1 MPKSSFGSGVAWGG
15 DTVDGSK
22 IPNNHVG
29 YIKPCK
35 YRDIYHINWCR
46 ISSIN
51 SRMEEMGVVSRVLF
65 WKMLFF

>member
-15 DTVDGSK
+15 DTVDGSE

-29 YIKPCK
+29 YIK
-35 YRDIYHINWCR
+35 
-46 ISSIN
+46 N

-65 WKMLFF
+65 WKMLFFFNEPKSSEYKI